1 VLSKHHAFTK
11 ATWSECDELTFNV
24 HPVGMPEVELLT
36 EIGVPTPIG
45 RQSSDRRNRSEE
57 GATSTWIEAR
67 RR

>member
-1 VLSKHHAFTK
+1 
-11 ATWSECDELTFNV
+11 
-24 HPVGMPEVELLT
+24 MPEVELLT